1 MSVQG
6 STQFRSATGGPIA
19 RPWRSTL
26 IKIGILGAAGIAP
39 SAVIQPA
46 RRRNDVVV
54 AAVAS
59 RNAGVAGEYAAAHGT
74 PRHLGDYH
82 SSLAD
87 QEIELVYVALPQ
99 SEHARWSIAAV
110 HPTWG

>member
-1 MSVQG
+1 
-6 STQFRSATGGPIA
+6 
-19 RPWRSTL
+19 
-26 IKIGILGAAGIAP
+26 
-39 SAVIQPA
+39 
-46 RRRNDVVV
+46 VV